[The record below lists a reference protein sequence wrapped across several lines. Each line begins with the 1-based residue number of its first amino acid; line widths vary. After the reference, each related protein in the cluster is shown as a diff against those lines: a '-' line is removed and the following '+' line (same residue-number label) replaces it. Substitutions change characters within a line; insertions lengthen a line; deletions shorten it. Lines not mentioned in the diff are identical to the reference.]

1 MKFIKSL
8 LINTFILSTLIAV
21 CQADSSRPDDHA
33 PISIMGDHT
42 HKAGEW
48 MMSYRFMSMD
58 MPENY
63 LDSNN
68 ISAQQVLNDYMVSP
82 LEMTMQMHMLGLMYA
97 PSDDITLMA
106 MINYLDNDMDHLT
119 RMGANF
125 TTATSGLGDS
135 SISAL
140 VNIQKNASRNT
151 HYQIGVS
158 IPTGDIEERGNTP
171 MGNVRLPYPMQLGSG
186 TYDAILALTHKEFF
200 TNGSWGIQAKQILR
214 TGTNDLDY
222 RLGNKLELNSWYAY
236 NLSHQ
241 WSGNVG
247 IQYINQNNIKGAD
260 IALNPMLVPTADPEL
275 RAGHFWD
282 LSLGLNYNLHTGHRL
297 ALEATKTIHQKL
309 DGPQLGRDWSLV
321 LGWQYA
327 F

>member
-1 MKFIKSL
+1 MKFSKTLLLSSL
-8 LINTFILSTLIAV
+8 VLACSPMLAN
-21 CQADSSRPDDHA
+21 ADSSRADDHA

-48 MMSYRFMSMD
+48 MMSYRYMNMEMSG
-58 MPENY
+58 NY
-63 LDSNN
+63 IGSNEV
-68 ISAQQVLNDYMVSP
+68 STQDVLSSYMVSP
-82 LEMTMQMHMLGLMYA
+82 LEMTMKMHMIGVMYA
-97 PSDDITLMA
+97 PTNDVTLMA
-106 MINYLDNDMDHLT
+106 MANYLDTDMDHVT
-119 RMGANF
+119 RMGMNF
-125 TTATSGLGDS
+125 STATSGLGDT

-140 VNIQKNASRNT
+140 VNLQKNAERST

-158 IPTGDIEERGNTP
+158 IPTGGIKERGMTP

-200 TNGSWGIQAKQILR
+200 ANSSWGIQGRQIFR

-222 RLGNKLELNSWYAY
+222 RLGNKFELNSWYAH

-241 WSGNVG
+241 VAVSAGVS
-247 IQYINQNNIKGAD
+247 YTNQKDIKGAD
-260 IALNPMLVPTADPEL
+260 SALNPMMVATADPKL
-275 RAGHFWD
+275 RGGYFWD
-282 LSLGLNYNLHTGHRL
+282 LSLGLNYNLHNGHRL
-297 ALEATKTIHQKL
+297 GLEIGKTVHQDL
-309 DGPQLGRDWSLV
+309 DGPQLGRDWELT